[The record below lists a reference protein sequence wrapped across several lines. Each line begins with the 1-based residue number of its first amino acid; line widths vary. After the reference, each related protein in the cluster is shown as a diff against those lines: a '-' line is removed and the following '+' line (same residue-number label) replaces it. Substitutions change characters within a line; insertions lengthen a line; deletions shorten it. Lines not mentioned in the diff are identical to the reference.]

1 MKIIYLHQY
10 FKFPHES
17 GGTRS
22 YDLAK
27 GFINLGHKV
36 EMITSTSDL
45 KYFSK
50 DRWCKFEKNELII
63 HYLYL
68 HYDNNLNFYQ
78 RIIVFLK
85 FLWFSSF
92 KLFSLKGD
100 IIISSSTPLTIGI
113 PSLLNK
119 WIYKTPFIF
128 ETRDLWPEAAIAI
141 GAIKNKLLKKI
152 LYSIESLIYKNANA
166 IVPLSRDMR
175 EKIVTKY
182 PNLKKIPI
190 EVIENISDLNRF
202 QNRYNK
208 KISLIEEKIGYKPR
222 FTILYAGTFGLVN
235 GIDYVINFAKK
246 LIDMD
251 PSIIFIL
258 IGEGSQKKKI
268 IKKSID
274 EKVINKNVFFLDSI
288 SKDELPQLYY
298 ESDMGSSFVIPVKE
312 LWANSANKFFDTL
325 AAGRPILINHK
336 GWQEKVINKK
346 DIGYVL
352 PTTLSKNDI
361 KEFINYSYNKEL
373 IKKQR
378 AKAIKTARENYATH
392 IAISKYNNIFKNILN
407 VSK

>member
-251 PSIIFIL
+251 PSIIFVIDWR
-258 IGEGSQKKKI
+258 GVSEKKNNKKI
-268 IKKSID
+268 
-274 EKVINKNVFFLDSI
+274 
-288 SKDELPQLYY
+288 Y
-298 ESDMGSSFVIPVKE
+298 
-312 LWANSANKFFDTL
+312 
-325 AAGRPILINHK
+325 R
-336 GWQEKVINKK
+336 
-346 DIGYVL
+346 
-352 PTTLSKNDI
+352 
-361 KEFINYSYNKEL
+361 
-373 IKKQR
+373 
-378 AKAIKTARENYATH
+378 
-392 IAISKYNNIFKNILN
+392 
-407 VSK
+407 